1 MFGCGWLKGGL
12 VWMSPSGRKTLK
24 QSAASQAFECI
35 KACKSLE
42 CLWHLVKLL
51 LGTGAYH
58 PKELLPPLSRS
69 IYPRNALRWRQSVA
83 TMAEGGFRYFQN
95 VENARN
101 PFAAAPADRELILR
115 YTRAASTWPWHR
127 FFLAKFSLYG
137 PHLKTLINIAFL
149 YFWPNAPY
157 TQQSWMATTTFRVGA
172 GFSADKVGVP
182 EHDGH
187 NAFSIPG
194 RAQRGASEKAATDAG
209 AGQTSTNLITLSP
222 LKTVELSMTN
232 RICLINSHLDRRWG
246 TCWSS
251 WGRTPTTLRRPTES
265 VCILEKFARN
275 IQNYCFFGILNLGFD
290 HVQDLARAKKVSL
303 EPQDEDMG
311 KALRGNVDPNH
322 WQERILNGQIYHAFP
337 VCSLPLQFEDSGKAW
352 FFEGC
357 WQRGT

>member
-12 VWMSPSGRKTLK
+12 VWMSPSGRKTIPNGWDSTFGLEEPSILK

-69 IYPRNALRWRQSVA
+69 IYPRNALRWLQSVA

-127 FFLAKFSLYG
+127 FFLSKFSLYG

-149 YFWPNAPY
+149 YSF
-157 TQQSWMATTTFRVGA
+157 
-172 GFSADKVGVP
+172 
-182 EHDGH
+182 
-187 NAFSIPG
+187 
-194 RAQRGASEKAATDAG
+194 
-209 AGQTSTNLITLSP
+209 
-222 LKTVELSMTN
+222 
-232 RICLINSHLDRRWG
+232 
-246 TCWSS
+246 
-251 WGRTPTTLRRPTES
+251 
-265 VCILEKFARN
+265 
-275 IQNYCFFGILNLGFD
+275 
-290 HVQDLARAKKVSL
+290 LA
-303 EPQDEDMG
+303 
-311 KALRGNVDPNH
+311 
-322 WQERILNGQIYHAFP
+322 
-337 VCSLPLQFEDSGKAW
+337 
-352 FFEGC
+352 
-357 WQRGT
+357 